1 MNDVTKRD
9 KWMTRQNQHITH
21 VRVNSKSAKITAIKF
36 SGRFLK
42 VSIYFLQSNR
52 ILRMKV
58 SLILSLLVSSAS
70 AFVPSNTAKPTFTTS
85 ALSAVNN
92 DVSRSDFMK
101 AAGAVLAG
109 VATTSSVSL
118 PSAFADDEVV
128 LPSGVKYTVVKAGN
142 GPKPEVGELAAI
154 RFAAT
159 CEPTGNKIDDIFDTP
174 EPYYTR
180 VGSGGMIKGVEE
192 VIPMMR
198 VGDRFYLTVPVSLK
212 SHFFC
217 SFTYSNNILTK

>member
-1 MNDVTKRD
+1 
-9 KWMTRQNQHITH
+9 
-21 VRVNSKSAKITAIKF
+21 
-36 SGRFLK
+36 
-42 VSIYFLQSNR
+42 
-52 ILRMKV
+52 
-58 SLILSLLVSSAS
+58 
-70 AFVPSNTAKPTFTTS
+70 
-85 ALSAVNN
+85 
-92 DVSRSDFMK
+92 MK

-128 LPSGVKYTVVKAGN
+128 LPSGVKYTVVKAGT

-154 RFAAT
+154 RFAAI

-192 VIPMMR
+192 VLPMMR
-198 VGDRFYLTVPVSLK
+198 VGDRFYLTVPGKLAFGDKGRPASAGK
-212 SHFFC
+212 PRIP
-217 SFTYSNNILTK
+217 SNATILFEVEMVGLPGKEPELIELIGDE